1 MLLSGSGFVNR
12 EEKNI
17 NMLIHDHGAVVKQEV
32 KQEFKHFKSSF
43 VR

>member
-32 KQEFKHFKSSF
+32 KQEVKHFKSSF